1 MTTHRV
7 VIVGGGFGGLEAARN
22 LKDAPV
28 QVTVIDRRN
37 FHLFQPLLYQVA
49 TGGLSPANI
58 ASPLRALLKRQKNTS
73 VVLGEVT
80 GINTARREVHTPEGP
95 LPYDSLIVA
104 TGVRHQYFGHAEWER
119 FAPGLKTIEDAT
131 AIRRR
136 VLMAFEAAERET
148 DPDAVRAW
156 LTFVVI
162 GGGPTGV
169 EMAGAIAEIARYTL
183 RGNFRR
189 IDPAQARVV
198 LVERMDRVLPAYP
211 PGLSRRA
218 GRSLEKFGVELHTQR
233 AVMDIAEDRVTLAR
247 ADDES
252 ATETVPTHT
261 VIWAAGVQGSPL
273 GADLS
278 EATGARLDR
287 FGRVI
292 VNPDLTLPGHPEI
305 FVIGDLANF
314 THQTGEPLPGVAQVA
329 IQQGRHA
336 ARLIQARLRSEANAA
351 SPQAFDYTDLG
362 SMATIGRASAVA
374 DLRIVRLAGFL
385 GWLAWLFVH
394 LIRLVYFQ
402 NRILVLFQ
410 WAWNYFTR
418 NRAARLITG
427 YAEQPE
433 GLEVALVAPAMEAVS
448 EAAEP
453 AGR

>member
-1 MTTHRV
+1 MSHRV
-7 VIVGGGFGGLEAARN
+7 VIVGGGFGGLEAART

-58 ASPLRALLKRQKNTS
+58 AAPLRAILKRQKNTG
-73 VVLGEVT
+73 VLLGEVT
-80 GINTARREVHTPEGP
+80 GIDTARRDVHTPEGP
-95 LPYDSLIVA
+95 VPYDSLIVA
-104 TGVRHQYFGHAEWER
+104 TGVRHQYFGHPEWEQ

-169 EMAGAIAEIARYTL
+169 EMAGAIAEIARFTL

-189 IDPAQARVV
+189 IDPTQARVV
-198 LVERMDRVLPAYP
+198 LVERLDRVLPSYP
-211 PGLSRRA
+211 AGLSRSA
-218 GRSLEKFGVELHTQR
+218 QRSLEEFGVELHLKR
-233 AVMDIAEDRVTLAR
+233 SVLDIAADRVTLSH
-247 ADDES
+247 ADDET
-252 ATETVPTHT
+252 ATDTIPTHT
-261 VIWAAGVQGSPL
+261 VVWAAGVQGSPL
-273 GADLS
+273 GRQLA
-278 EATGARLDR
+278 EATGAELDR

-314 THQTGEPLPGVAQVA
+314 GHQTGEPLPGVAQVA
-329 IQQGRHA
+329 IQQGRYA
-336 ARLIQARLRSEANAA
+336 ARLIRGRLKGETSAA
-351 SPQAFDYTDLG
+351 APKPFRYTDLG
-362 SMATIGRASAVA
+362 SMATIGRAAAVA
-374 DLRIVRLAGFL
+374 DLRFVRLTGFL
-385 GWLAWLFVH
+385 GWLSWLFVH
-394 LIRLVYFQ
+394 LMRLVYFQ
-402 NRILVLFQ
+402 NRILVFAQ
-410 WAWNYFTR
+410 WAWSYFTR

-433 GLEVALVAPAMEAVS
+433 GLEV
-448 EAAEP
+448 EP
-453 AGR
+453 AAPVTAAVERERVA